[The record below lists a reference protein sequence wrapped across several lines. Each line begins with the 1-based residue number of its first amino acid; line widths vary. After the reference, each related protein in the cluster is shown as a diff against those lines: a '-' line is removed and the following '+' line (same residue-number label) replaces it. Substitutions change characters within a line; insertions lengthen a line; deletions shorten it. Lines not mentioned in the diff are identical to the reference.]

1 MANEITGALAQLPG
15 FEKTPETPETTKNSE
30 GLTTNVSG
38 VSIPG
43 YGKIS
48 GSVQTKIGPEVL
60 QNMQR
65 LIDQKY
71 GGVNSFL
78 NPLVGGLKDAASILN
93 GTMNQRDA
101 EKRAEEQQ
109 LLQMQNFMSAFKG
122 QQAAGKDW
130 QQSVGYGAQPQQAQA
145 GDGAQPQQAQAGAG
159 PAIFEQQILS
169 LPKEM
174 RPIALD
180 YLKNGQQN
188 EYNSLITSYA
198 LKLPDKMKIL
208 SAANELSDTDPKKRL
223 MLQAAVPEAAA
234 PQSYIDPKT
243 GKTQPY
249 SLPQFMPP
257 GVGGAQPQPG
267 AGGANIP
274 DAEAWAK
281 SQGITISP
289 RGGNRDFNAQVDQ
302 FVQNPTLA
310 AAPGTSPHEQ
320 KRALDIPAQF
330 RNDPA
335 VKGKLEAAGFR
346 ATNPNE
352 PWHYE
357 LPKTTAAAETPSTA
371 DVDTSKEGVALRY
384 GNIEKANT
392 AFVENTYK
400 PLAAKA
406 MAAQDDVMYADRV
419 LGAIKDE
426 KFGPASSIELG
437 VIKAK
442 MMAGLPVKPE
452 EEAKYLK
459 GLTIENAKQQ
469 GVAMGAKA
477 AMGAQYTGKESE
489 NFAKTLAGI
498 NDPNEYIKTIYQIR
512 KAKSLVDQAHTRFL
526 EQHPEDML
534 TAEKNWNNRG
544 VKEQIFRDTVDEFAK
559 LKPAN
564 TPSAAKDNFAAQA
577 KQKFGAYE
585 PDKWNYGKDDKGFY
599 REPK

>member
-1 MANEITGALAQLPG
+1 MANEITGALAQLPE
-15 FEKTPETPETTKNSE
+15 FEKTPKTSENSE
-30 GLTTNVSG
+30 GVTTNVSG
-38 VSIPG
+38 VNIPG

-78 NPLVGGLKDAASILN
+78 NPVVGGLKDAAAILAG
-93 GTMNQRDA
+93 GTAMTARDA

-130 QQSVGYGAQPQQAQA
+130 QQSVGYGVQPQQAGA
-145 GDGAQPQQAQAGAG
+145 GAQPQQAGTAT
-159 PAIFEQQILS
+159 FEQQILS

-188 EYNSLITSYA
+188 EFNSLITSYA

-208 SAANELSDTDPKKRL
+208 SAANELPDTDPKKRL

-234 PQSYIDPKT
+234 PQSYIDPTT

-249 SLPQFMPP
+249 TLPQFLPP
-257 GVGGAQPQPG
+257 GAGGAQPQPG

-335 VKGKLEAAGFR
+335 VKAKLEAAGFR

-371 DVDTSKEGVALRY
+371 PVDTSKEGVALRY

-426 KFGPASSIELG
+426 KFGPASSIEMG

-442 MMAGLPVKPE
+442 MMAGLPVKAE

-534 TAEKNWNNRG
+534 TAEKNWNNSG

-564 TPSAAKDNFAAQA
+564 TPSAATTAGAKDNIAAQA
-577 KQKFGAYE
+577 KQKFGTYE